1 MLGFDG
7 GTGTGGGW
15 GEFGNSAGGAG
26 SSNIGSVQGQ
36 IGHTGALGP
45 PAAGPVGPVGPM
57 GSGIGHD
64 TMGNFSVSMPGPMGG
79 PPIDA
84 MVSAGS
90 GPALVGS
97 EPGAGGY
104 NANNMGGGTPTGVGN
119 PMGYG
124 MGYTTPEMGPYGEF
138 GPPQAGGYNMPG
150 DVEGGGGEPLIRRLQ
165 GLTPEQQ
172 NFLLNDPQA
181 LRAFNQEY
189 NRILQS
195 GQAGNI
201 GVGWSNDDSYTHG
214 QYNVNAANT
223 GGLISQGSVY
233 NDSGSA
239 A

>member
-36 IGHTGALGP
+36 FGHTEALGP

-79 PPIDA
+79 SPIDS

-90 GPALVGS
+90 GPALSGT
-97 EPGAGGY
+97 GGY
-104 NANNMGGGTPTGVGN
+104 NANNMGAGTPTGVGN

-124 MGYTTPEMGPYGEF
+124 MGYTTADMGPHGEF
-138 GPPQAGGYNMPG
+138 GPPPAGGYNMPG
-150 DVEGGGGEPLIRRLQ
+150 DVEGGGGEPLIMRLK
-165 GLTPEQQ
+165 GLTPAQQ

-189 NRILQS
+189 DRIIQS
-195 GQAGNI
+195 GQGGQI

-214 QYNVNAANT
+214 QYRVPPS
-223 GGLISQGSVY
+223 GLISQGTS
-233 NDSGSA
+233 NDFFGGM
-239 A
+239 